1 MGELDFKQKKTILDI
16 AFLISCRED
25 SVFPK
30 LLGLKVSNKQVRA
43 SMGCISYKKRL
54 LNQ

>member
-1 MGELDFKQKKTILDI
+1 MGKLDFKHKMTILDLD
-16 AFLISCRED
+16 FLTSCRED